1 MRTEVRAAVD
11 FLSNLAQRRG
21 GVDQV
26 RARRFAEKL
35 EELLCEK
42 YASHWYPEN
51 PGRGQAFRCIRINR
65 SGPLDG
71 SVLRACE
78 ESDLSPAELGLPP
91 EITVWIDP
99 EEVCVRLK
107 EDQSFFKL
115 HFEKQVMM
123 GEGYEGPWKTE
134 GSVSSECHS
143 ASSSDCESVVSS
155 DSEEQGKEAASVGE
169 PRQSEEEDE
178 LCLHASGP
186 RVRELRQ
193 SGSGRL
199 PQWCRNLGRLA
210 RWMETTWREGSECSS
225 GSWSHWTC

>member
-99 EEVCVRLK
+99 EEVCVRATRPALPTANRW
-107 EDQSFFKL
+107 S
-115 HFEKQVMM
+115 QVTLGNRGRKPLQWVSRGKVKKRMNSA
-123 GEGYEGPWKTE
+123 YTLQGP
-134 GSVSSECHS
+134 G
-143 ASSSDCESVVSS
+143 
-155 DSEEQGKEAASVGE
+155 
-169 PRQSEEEDE
+169 
-178 LCLHASGP
+178 
-186 RVRELRQ
+186 
-193 SGSGRL
+193 SGSY
-199 PQWCRNLGRLA
+199 
-210 RWMETTWREGSECSS
+210 GSQAQDACPR
-225 GSWSHWTC
+225 

>member
-1 MRTEVRAAVD
+1 MREVIRSSNNRQRPT
-11 FLSNLAQRRG
+11 FL
-21 GVDQV
+21 
-26 RARRFAEKL
+26 F
-35 EELLCEK
+35 LLCF
-42 YASHWYPEN
+42 S
-51 PGRGQAFRCIRINR
+51 
-65 SGPLDG
+65 S
-71 SVLRACE
+71 
-78 ESDLSPAELGLPP
+78 
-91 EITVWIDP
+91 
-99 EEVCVRLK
+99 RLK

-199 PQWCRNLGRLA
+199 PQVHGHQPVSRPWRIICNTDCPVDSAPMLGYYIYPYPKA
-210 RWMETTWREGSECSS
+210 DPQFVVI
-225 GSWSHWTC
+225 